1 MFLSQWP
8 FSDYCA
14 NTLII
19 DMLIKESTRSNI
31 LTQVLSLWFRE
42 NGNVNAFAKTNMQKY
57 NSSTPKK
64 IPWQILQNV
73 KEKSSLTVEV
83 VIQELEQLVMLLSQV
98 GEVDEKSEKTKRL
111 VQPIRNKWILHVNM
125 FLIVLMVMNGDTS
138 WKALFTKTKIH
149 MYYIQIVKSL
159 LQIWG
164 IQK

>member
-1 MFLSQWP
+1 M
-8 FSDYCA
+8 
-14 NTLII
+14 
-19 DMLIKESTRSNI
+19 
-31 LTQVLSLWFRE
+31 
-42 NGNVNAFAKTNMQKY
+42 
-57 NSSTPKK
+57 
-64 IPWQILQNV
+64 
-73 KEKSSLTVEV
+73 EV